1 MNKKGIDA
9 SSPKPQTDDVAS
21 KRITLPRTLMR
32 QLPSP
37 APLELP
43 EVLTVESDSE
53 RRPSNPHLSFS
64 QLSMYLRCSFQYRF
78 RYGLGLKERPK
89 VSLSIGKGGH
99 AALEYNAKH
108 KLRTGLD
115 APTEAVISK
124 ASDMMDFYLSELP
137 PSEIEKDVEPG
148 ETKDKFLAAT
158 RVYRVR
164 DAEKVVPIGA
174 EVEFNLDMNQY
185 QPEDNPLPE
194 PIRVVNGKIDLLY
207 DDIGTKVSH
216 GEAVRVGVEDYKY
229 VTRKKNI
236 NEINLSP
243 QLTLYGMVV
252 KQLTGKFPTKLGF
265 RLMHPGT
272 KQDGPDSLVLTREP
286 EHMTAPALTRR
297 MARLAYQF
305 RKAEEGIR
313 AGIFIPTDD
322 PISCSWCGYR
332 DRCQNSLVDD
342 FEAATIRG
350 QTSPPPTV

>member
-1 MNKKGIDA
+1 MTRKKVDCDDD
-9 SSPKPQTDDVAS
+9 SPQTDDVAS
-21 KRITLPRTLMR
+21 KRIILPARLMR

-37 APLELP
+37 APLEPSEALKA
-43 EVLTVESDSE
+43 ESDSE
-53 RRPSNPHLSFS
+53 RRPSSPHLSFS

-99 AALEYNAKH
+99 AALEFNAKH
-108 KLRTGLD
+108 KLRTGSD
-115 APTEAVISK
+115 APVESVISK

-164 DAEKVVPIGA
+164 DAEKVTPIGA

-185 QPEDNPLPE
+185 QPEDDPLPE

-216 GEAVRVGVEDYKY
+216 ADAVRVGVEDYKY
-229 VTRKKNI
+229 VTRKKQQA
-236 NEINLSP
+236 EVNLSP
-243 QLTLYGMVV
+243 QLTLYGVV
-252 KQLTGKFPTKLGF
+252 VRSLTGRWPTKLGY
-265 RLMHPGT
+265 RQMHPGT
-272 KQDGPDSLVLTREP
+272 KQDGPDSIPLLREP
-286 EHMTAPALTRR
+286 EHMTPEAMTRR

-322 PISCSWCGYR
+322 PITCSWCGYR
-332 DRCQNSLVDD
+332 ERCQNSLVDD
-342 FEAATIRG
+342 FEAAKIRE
-350 QTSPPPTV
+350 QTSPPKN

>member
-1 MNKKGIDA
+1 MTQKKVDEDNDN
-9 SSPKPQTDDVAS
+9 PQTDDVAS
-21 KRITLPRTLMR
+21 KRSITLPRSLLR
-32 QLPSP
+32 QLPAP
-37 APLELP
+37 APV
-43 EVLTVESDSE
+43 EVAEVIEKDSE
-53 RRPSNPHLSFS
+53 RRPTSPHLSFS

-108 KLRTGLD
+108 KLRTGSD
-115 APTEAVISK
+115 APVEAVVSK
-124 ASDMMDFYLSELP
+124 ASDMMDYYLSELP

-164 DAEKVVPIGA
+164 DAVDVTPIGA
-174 EVEFNLDMNQY
+174 EIEFNLDMNPF
-185 QPEDNPLPE
+185 QPEDNPLPD

-216 GEAVRVGVEDYKY
+216 TEAVRVGVEDFKY
-229 VTRKKNI
+229 VTRKKNVA
-236 NEINLSP
+236 EVNLSP
-243 QLTLYGMVV
+243 QLTLYGVV
-252 KQLTGKFPTKLGF
+252 VRNLTGRWPTKLGF

-272 KQDGPDSLVLTREP
+272 KQDGPDSIPLLREP
-286 EHMTAPALTRR
+286 EHMTADALTRR

-322 PISCSWCGYR
+322 PITCSWCGYR

-342 FEAATIRG
+342 FEAAKLRQ
-350 QTSPPPTV
+350 QTSTPTT